1 MQVILKAEL
10 HPINKVWVFTYLDK
24 QTFDLL
30 RNAQW
35 SVILFFSLLR
45 LIHLF
50 EIAAMVIKSSIT
62 LHLTLSISSSVTA
75 TLLDFIHESSQW
87 CSLFPCA
94 LQLNIQVYSK
104 WTGTCIVPFYLIWTC
119 KAVSTSSL
127 TPMFIQWFSFFLS
140 ITKQFYLTLT
150 LWWIQCQYWRVLRQ
164 VLRQGYF
171 QIYFFKDKKEK

>member
-35 SVILFFSLLR
+35 SGILFFSLLR
-45 LIHLF
+45 LIHF
-50 EIAAMVIKSSIT
+50 FGIVAMVIKSST
-62 LHLTLSISSSVTA
+62 SLHLTLSISSSVTP

-87 CSLFPCA
+87 CSLFLCA

-119 KAVSTSSL
+119 KAVYTSSL
-127 TPMFIQWFSFFLS
+127 TLMFIQCFFLS

-164 VLRQGYF
+164 GYLTS
-171 QIYFFKDKKEK
+171 